1 MARFAATRLATASA
15 PISAADQSFAAG
27 EAIGRQLAGEG
38 LRGVHVLSDGLL
50 VNGSELVR
58 GLSSVLPA
66 GVVVTGGLAGDG
78 DRFVRTWVLHDG
90 APSSG
95 HVTAVGFYGERVAI
109 GHGSAGGWDP
119 FGPRRLVTRSKGN
132 ILYELD
138 GKPALELYKQ
148 YLGDRADGLPATG
161 LLFPLALS
169 RPDSGGEDRR
179 VVRTILAVDEA
190 AQSLTFAGDI
200 PTGAH
205 AQLMKAQLDRLIE
218 GAEQAATL
226 ARPGAASDALAIAI
240 SCVGRRL
247 VLRDR
252 SDEEVEAVQE
262 ALPAGAH
269 EVVDEGGHGEGEE
282 GGDEAELGG
291 GDAGEAEPGEAG
303 GPHDVEAGLAGQRA
317 AGEAGADEGA
327 AGCGDEFGLEGEAA
341 EDGGAGVDGAAGGE
355 VLAHTKAAAG
365 PLGEE
370 LAVAAAARGEAGD
383 QLDVGV
389 GLDAGEHLGGRELD
403 VVGELSRELT
413 ERGHGAGR
421 AGHRV
426 SAERSREP
434 GSGGRGAAWWCSRWR
449 R

>member
-1 MARFAATRLATASA
+1 LELRSVRLEGARSDGASGLPLGLDSEQTLVLVFGASNLLDRPGPLIDLARGFPQAKVIGCSTAGEIFGSQNGQRAGVGDDSLVVAVARFAATRLATASA
-15 PISAADQSFAAG
+15 PISATDQSFAAG

-38 LRGVHVLSDGLL
+38 LRGVHVLSDGLM

-95 HVTAVGFYGERVAI
+95 YVTAVGFYGERVAI

-148 YLGDRADGLPATG
+148 YLGDRAEGLPATG
-161 LLFPLALS
+161 LLFPLELS
-169 RPDSGGEDRR
+169 RDEGEGRR

-190 AQSLTFAGDI
+190 TQSLTFAGDI

-205 AQLMKAQLDRLIE
+205 AQLMKAQLYRLVE
-218 GAEQAATL
+218 GAEDAAGRARAQDVSDTL
-226 ARPGAASDALAIAI
+226 AVAI

-269 EVVDEGGHGEGEE
+269 VVG
-282 GGDEAELGG
+282 
-291 GDAGEAEPGEAG
+291 
-303 GPHDVEAGLAGQRA
+303 
-317 AGEAGADEGA
+317 
-327 AGCGDEFGLEGEAA
+327 FYSY
-341 EDGGAGVDGAAGGE
+341 
-355 VLAHTKAAAG
+355 
-365 PLGEE
+365 
-370 LAVAAAARGEAGD
+370 
-383 QLDVGV
+383 
-389 GLDAGEHLGGRELD
+389 
-403 VVGELSRELT
+403 GELSP
-413 ERGHGAGR
+413 
-421 AGHRV
+421 
-426 SAERSREP
+426 S
-434 GSGGRGAAWWCSRWR
+434 GSGDCDLHNQTMTLTTICER
-449 R
+449 